1 MDFKFALPHPFLII
15 NKIEKTEV
23 ACLNLR
29 PELQKVKRKRTKA
42 WNLGHMYWQ
51 GRGEPSLKR
60 HGPNK
65 CAVDFLYMIHI
76 LIRESTFEVRD
87 RDFWITRRRAALI
100 EKWVAILV
108 RGLQYDMRCALVPVG
123 ITKFTKLIE
132 RATEFKEVVKER
144 STPSTS
150 RNAWFPTA

>member
-1 MDFKFALPHPFLII
+1 MCIACFIFMSLATSFLSTNKLDFKSVHSSPNPPLSYYILS
-15 NKIEKTEV
+15 KIGKTEA

-29 PELQKVKRKRTKA
+29 PELKKVKRKRTKA
-42 WNLGHMYWQ
+42 WNLSHMYWQ
-51 GRGEPSLKR
+51 GEPSLKR

-100 EKWVAILV
+100 EK
-108 RGLQYDMRCALVPVG
+108 
-123 ITKFTKLIE
+123 
-132 RATEFKEVVKER
+132 
-144 STPSTS
+144 
-150 RNAWFPTA
+150 